1 VVRPRFTWPGLIIV
15 LSGIPVYFLWR
26 LFARRGL

>member
-1 VVRPRFTWPGLIIV
+1 LPGFIIV

-26 LFARRGL
+26 RFGSGPGPAASVQE